1 MKNNILIKPIID
13 IDYYRALI
21 LSSGIHSIFLP
32 MKFQFIRQER
42 ELKVKEYFINV
53 EGYTNLKEYIN
64 ISSLEAWDIAD
75 MLIQLLEGINE
86 SMYRYVFPFEYRISL
101 DHVYYSESKKKF
113 KLLFIPSTEHLDDM
127 NSLSKLIIESLNTI
141 LNELDAYIGKGV
153 VSELKSLKSSICES
167 ETVEDFTS
175 KINAF
180 KRSIWRSRH
189 GKISRTIAL

>member
-101 DHVYYSESKKKF
+101 DYVYYSESKKKF

-167 ETVEDFTS
+167 ETAEDFTS

>member
-21 LSSGIHSIFLP
+21 LSSGIHRIFLP

-86 SMYRYVFPFEYRISL
+86 SMYRYVFPFEYMISL
-101 DHVYYSESKKKF
+101 DYVYYSESKKKF

-153 VSELKSLKSSICES
+153 ASELKSIKSLICKS
-167 ETVEDFTS
+167 ETAEDFTS
-175 KINAF
+175 KLNAF